1 MHELGITMDFVLLEL
16 ILWAGLAFFFW
27 ALKDNLG
34 HVEADIDAA
43 AALKRRSIE
52 QARKHGFVR
61 PEQVSEP
68 IGFYQ
73 GCPIYRIVV
82 VDGKS
87 YQFEHV
93 LPGGTLPAAEA
104 GCCCVAPGLLYVACA
119 APGTPAA

>member
-1 MHELGITMDFVLLEL
+1 MDIVLLEL

-52 QARKHGFVR
+52 HARKHGFAC

-68 IGFYQ
+68 IGSYQ
-73 GCPIYRIVV
+73 GCPIYRIAVI
-82 VDGKS
+82 DGKR
-87 YQFEHV
+87 YQFDHI
-93 LPGGTLPAAEA
+93 LPAGKLPAAEA
-104 GCCCVAPGLLYVACA
+104 GCCCLAPGLVYVACA
-119 APGTPAA
+119 APDAPVT